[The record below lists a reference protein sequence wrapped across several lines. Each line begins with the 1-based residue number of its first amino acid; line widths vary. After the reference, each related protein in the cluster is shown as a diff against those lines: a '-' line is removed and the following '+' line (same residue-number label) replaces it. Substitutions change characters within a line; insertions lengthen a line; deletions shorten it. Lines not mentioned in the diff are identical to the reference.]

1 LKVSVEVFGR
11 LKDFSDDNLN
21 EDLKDGATLFDLIV
35 QISEKNNEL
44 KNILLNES
52 GKIYNNIIIQLNKK
66 RIMPKNAEKTIL
78 NEGDEIKIY
87 PAVSG
92 G

>member
-1 LKVSVEVFGR
+1 MKVSVEVFGR